1 MEAFIRNDQYNLI
14 KRQAKNLVNG
24 HAAAQH
30 EGVLRAL
37 KAMAEENVTEVFIE
51 LNEEQR
57 QLLSPIT
64 TVENKEQAEKFLSSL
79 KPYVIPFKKITEQS
93 LKKLFPK
100 AKKLKVPDLESID
113 LKETSYLGWHDK
125 GSNKKY
131 LVTYFDENLI
141 GVQGTFTSA
150 NQKGI
155 CALCNGYEEIGMFI
169 AEVKGK
175 RTEKGTFTKR
185 GNYICQDSEK
195 CNQNLTSLDK
205 LQDFVER
212 LNK

>member
-14 KRQAKNLVNG
+14 KRQAQNLVNG

-30 EGVLRAL
+30 EGVLKAL
-37 KAMAEENVTEVFIE
+37 KEMAQENVMEAFTD
-51 LNEEQR
+51 LTKEQQ
-57 QLLSPIT
+57 QLLSPIAA
-64 TVENKEQAEKFLSSL
+64 VENKEQAEKFLSGL
-79 KPYVIPFKKITEQS
+79 KSYVIPFKNITEQE

-113 LKETSYLGWHDK
+113 LKEISYLGWSDK

-131 LVTYFDENLI
+131 LVTYFEQKVTGL
-141 GVQGTFTSA
+141 QGTFKDA

-169 AEVKGK
+169 VEVKG
-175 RTEKGTFTKR
+175 TEKGTFTKR
-185 GNYICQDSEK
+185 GNYICRDSEK
-195 CNQNLTSLDK
+195 CNHNLTSLDK
-205 LQDFVER
+205 LQDFIGR
-212 LNK
+212 IKQ